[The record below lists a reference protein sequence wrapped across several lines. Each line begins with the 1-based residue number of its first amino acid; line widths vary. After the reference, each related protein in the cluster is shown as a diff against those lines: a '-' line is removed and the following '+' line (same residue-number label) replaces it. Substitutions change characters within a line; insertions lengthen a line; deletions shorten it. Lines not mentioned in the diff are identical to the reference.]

1 VQAWS
6 LAIAHSGRP
15 IWFTVSWSLDADHLS
30 TWQQFANARRIDED
44 VECESRCTTLTDWPR
59 ITERFYDEV
68 AWEHAAGPTVGWNDL
83 DTLDVGTT
91 LDTGLNETEQHAVCD
106 DICYK
111 PKVKPAFAKAAEFFT
126 RYRDLTAGGFYSTL
140 AGRKD
145 LSDIGN
151 VPLSTFDGPSA
162 RGPEAC
168 RAE

>member
-1 VQAWS
+1 MDQLLVVA
-6 LAIAHSGRP
+6 SGQLTLRTSP
-15 IWFTVSWSLDADHLS
+15 HLS
-30 TWQQFANARRIDED
+30 RRTARLSSRDWMNAEATQRFGKEFAD
-44 VECESRCTTLTDWPR
+44 
-59 ITERFYDEV
+59 
-68 AWEHAAGPTVGWNDL
+68 
-83 DTLDVGTT
+83 
-91 LDTGLNETEQHAVCD
+91 LNETEQHAVCD